1 MRVETNLNRYIWAQ
15 GIRNVPRKVRVRVT
29 RKRNDDKD
37 SDEKFYCIVTHV
49 PLAREEFTGLM
60 TEKVGA

>member
-1 MRVETNLNRYIWAQ
+1 MRIETNLNRYIWAQ

-29 RKRNDDKD
+29 RKRNEDKD
-37 SDEKFYCIVTHV
+37 SGEKFYCIVTHV
-49 PLAREEFTGLM
+49 PIAPEGFVGLM